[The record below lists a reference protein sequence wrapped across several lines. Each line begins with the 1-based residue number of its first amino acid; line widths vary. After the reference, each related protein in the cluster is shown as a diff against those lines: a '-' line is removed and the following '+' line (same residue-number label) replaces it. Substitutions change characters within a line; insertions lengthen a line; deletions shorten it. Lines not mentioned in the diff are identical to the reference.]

1 MFDGIYV
8 QNYLISMEKIIFKKF
23 TKDINIFF
31 ILAIF
36 STAII
41 IWVVQAVNFL
51 DIISED
57 GHSFGLY
64 FIYTFLNL
72 PKIISKIL
80 PFIFLVSL
88 LNIIIKYEAN
98 NELIIYWLLGVN
110 KIIFIHKI
118 LKISLYYFVIQIFL
132 TAYLVPLSLE
142 KARSFFKT
150 SNVDLFTSIIK
161 EKKFIDTVKDL
172 TIFIEERNGNQL
184 KKIMLKEKISDKE
197 SQIIVSKTGEI
208 INSDINKNLILYD
221 GKIIN
226 LINDSQN
233 IITFSEFKFDLTR
246 HGTKTITMTKIQE
259 SSSKNL
265 LNCLNKVISNPKYN
279 SGDQSCE
286 FVQKQNMTEELF
298 KRIYSPIYIIL
309 IALVSSIAVIN
320 SKNNKK
326 YLLINIL
333 IFLSGVA
340 LVIISEISL
349 GYSALNI
356 AGTFLYI
363 FFPIIIFLLIYICLI
378 YNLKINIK

>member
-1 MFDGIYV
+1 
-8 QNYLISMEKIIFKKF
+8 MEKIIFKKF

-132 TAYLVPLSLE
+132 TSYIVPLSLE

-150 SNVDLFTSIIK
+150 SNLDLFTSIIK

-184 KKIMLKEKISDKE
+184 KKIMLKEKISNKE

-208 INSDINKNLILYD
+208 INSGINKNLILYD

-226 LINDSQN
+226 LIDNNQN

-259 SSSKNL
+259 SSSRNL
-265 LNCLNKVISNPKYN
+265 LNCLNKIISNPKYS

-286 FVQKQNMTEELF
+286 FVQKKNMTEELF

-326 YLLINIL
+326 YLSINIL
-333 IFLSGVA
+333 IFLSGIA

-349 GYSALNI
+349 GYSSLNI
-356 AGTFLYI
+356 TGTFLYI
-363 FFPIIIFLLIYICLI
+363 FFPITIFLLIYTCLI
-378 YNLKINIK
+378 YNLRINIK